1 MQNSVK
7 HLYFVYFMDGMII
20 KAFTLC
26 RPALK
31 KENIEVPVSAAELEE
46 MTPRIRP
53 APYTSQVS
61 VKQLNVMV
69 PY

>member
-1 MQNSVK
+1 
-7 HLYFVYFMDGMII
+7 MDGMII

-61 VKQLNVMV
+61 VKQLDVMV

>member
-1 MQNSVK
+1 
-7 HLYFVYFMDGMII
+7 MDGMII

-31 KENIEVPVSAAELEE
+31 KENLEVPVSAAELDE

>member
-1 MQNSVK
+1 M
-7 HLYFVYFMDGMII
+7 HGMII

-31 KENIEVPVSAAELEE
+31 KEHIEVPVSAAELEE

-61 VKQLNVMV
+61 VKQLTVMI
-69 PY
+69 PYLMC